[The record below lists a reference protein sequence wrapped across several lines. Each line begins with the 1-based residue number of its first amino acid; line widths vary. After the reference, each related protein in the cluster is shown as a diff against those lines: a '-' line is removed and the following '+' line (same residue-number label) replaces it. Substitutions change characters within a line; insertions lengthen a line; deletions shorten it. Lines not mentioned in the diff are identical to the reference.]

1 MEQKT
6 KRKTVKKETK
16 AEIVKATPEQSPLM
30 PIIAAAST
38 NGEVDADKLLKLIEA
53 SEKWE
58 AGQAKKAYHV
68 AMAAFQAEA
77 PKVIKTKDGHNNKY
91 AGLSDIVAVI
101 APLLSD
107 NGLSHAW
114 ETDTADKEIKVTCR
128 ITHVLGHSEKTCL
141 LAGPDDSGNKNA
153 IQAVGSTITYLQ
165 RYTLKAA
172 LGLAET
178 DQDDDGNSS
187 AGDPNATPEPNA
199 KEREVLEEICNKM
212 IDSVPEG
219 YVLLDP
225 RIDQIVYGMKGE
237 YPQDIGRAGVIA
249 AHLINWLDTNEKWG
263 SVTKEAGV

>member
-141 LAGPDDSGNKNA
+141 SAGPDDSGNKNA

-172 LGLAET
+172 LGLAEA

-187 AGDPNATPEPNA
+187 AGDPNAIPEPSK
-199 KEREVLEEICNKM
+199 KEEKVLEEICKKM
-212 IDSVPEG
+212 LDSVPEG
-219 YVLLDP
+219 RTLVDS
-225 RIDQIVYGMKGE
+225 RVDEVVYGLWNK
-237 YPQDIGRAGVIA
+237 YPDDIKTAGATA
-249 AHLINWLDTNEKWG
+249 ASLINTLNTNDSWE
-263 SVTKEAGV
+263 SVTKEAGL